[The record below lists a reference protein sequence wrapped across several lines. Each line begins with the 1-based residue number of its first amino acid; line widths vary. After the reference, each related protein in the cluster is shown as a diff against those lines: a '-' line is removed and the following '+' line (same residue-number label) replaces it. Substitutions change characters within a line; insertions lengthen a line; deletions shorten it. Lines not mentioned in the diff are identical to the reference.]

1 MSFKYHLFILTDTQ
15 PSHWIVNMVM
25 TSSSSSTLSAITKHG
40 SHKLGVASRVL
51 PHHIVMSNELQCLLD
66 TKDLSLVK
74 VQSVFYGPSVIK
86 GIILHPFGDNTQ
98 EVYKI

>member
-1 MSFKYHLFILTDTQ
+1 MLILTDRQ

-25 TSSSSSTLSAITKHG
+25 TSSSSSTPSTITKH
-40 SHKLGVASRVL
+40 SSCKLGVASHVL
-51 PHHIVMSNELQCLLD
+51 PRHIVMSNELRHLLD

-74 VQSVFYGPSVIK
+74 VQSVLYGPSVIK

-98 EVYKI
+98 EVYIKI

>member
-1 MSFKYHLFILTDTQ
+1 MLILTDTQ

-40 SHKLGVASRVL
+40 SHVL
-51 PHHIVMSNELQCLLD
+51 PHHIVMSNELRHLLD

-74 VQSVFYGPSVIK
+74 VQSVSYGPSVIK

-98 EVYKI
+98 EVYIKKSC

>member
-1 MSFKYHLFILTDTQ
+1 MLILTDTQ

-25 TSSSSSTLSAITKHG
+25 TCSSSSTLSAIAKHG
-40 SHKLGVASRVL
+40 SHKLGVASHVL
-51 PHHIVMSNELQCLLD
+51 PHHIVMSNELRRLLD

-74 VQSVFYGPSVIK
+74 VQSVSYGPSVIK

-98 EVYKI
+98 EVYFKI

>member
-1 MSFKYHLFILTDTQ
+1 MLILTDTQ

-25 TSSSSSTLSAITKHG
+25 TSSSSSTLNDITKHG
-40 SHKLGVASRVL
+40 SHKLGVESHVL
-51 PHHIVMSNELQCLLD
+51 PHHIVMSNELRHLLD

-74 VQSVFYGPSVIK
+74 VQSVSYGPSVIK

-98 EVYKI
+98 EVYI

>member
-1 MSFKYHLFILTDTQ
+1 
-15 PSHWIVNMVM
+15 MVM

-40 SHKLGVASRVL
+40 SHKLGVASHAL
-51 PHHIVMSNELQCLLD
+51 PHHIVMSNELRHLLD

-74 VQSVFYGPSVIK
+74 VQSVSYGPSVIK

-98 EVYKI
+98 EVYIII

>member
-1 MSFKYHLFILTDTQ
+1 MLILTDTQ

-25 TSSSSSTLSAITKHG
+25 TGSSSSTLSAITKHG
-40 SHKLGVASRVL
+40 SHKLGVESHVL
-51 PHHIVMSNELQCLLD
+51 PHHIVMSNELRHLLD

-74 VQSVFYGPSVIK
+74 VQSVSYGPSVIK

-98 EVYKI
+98 EVYIKI

>member
-1 MSFKYHLFILTDTQ
+1 MLIFTDTQ

-25 TSSSSSTLSAITKHG
+25 TSSSSSTLKLSAITKHG
-40 SHKLGVASRVL
+40 SQKLGVESHVL
-51 PHHIVMSNELQCLLD
+51 PHHIVMSNELRHLLD

-74 VQSVFYGPSVIK
+74 VQSVSYGPSVIK

-98 EVYKI
+98 EVYIKI